1 MSVRVPI
8 ANFRA
13 GPSTDDAILF
23 TATRYFPVQVVEKK
37 GSWVRIRDFEKEEAW
52 IASRLLGSTPAL
64 VIDVKKGNVRDEP
77 SLDGD
82 VVDEVVYGEVF
93 RIVSRKGCWLEIATP
108 KKVLGWVRD
117 DLTWGEAM
125 KPPSGRNDDNQK
137 RARWDPGSAAGAG

>member
-1 MSVRVPI
+1 FAVESTAAEPRRGDTLMSVRVPI

-77 SLDGD
+77 SLDGG

-93 RIVSRKGCWLEIATP
+93 RIVSRKGRWLEIATP
-108 KKVLGWVRD
+108 KKVLGWV
-117 DLTWGEAM
+117 
-125 KPPSGRNDDNQK
+125 
-137 RARWDPGSAAGAG
+137 